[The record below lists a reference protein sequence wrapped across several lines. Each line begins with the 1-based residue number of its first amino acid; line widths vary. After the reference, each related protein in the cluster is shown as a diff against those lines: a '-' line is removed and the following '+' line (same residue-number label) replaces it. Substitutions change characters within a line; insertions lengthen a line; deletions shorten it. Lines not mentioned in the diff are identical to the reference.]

1 MIRAFSDTDMDR
13 VLDVWLASSIEA
25 HGFVE
30 PGFWAA
36 RLDDMRNIY
45 IPASE
50 TYVYESNGQ
59 VTGFFSLHEDTLAA
73 IFVAPDCQ
81 GEGIGRRMMEKAK
94 TLRARLSLE
103 VYKENRR
110 SVAFYRSCGF
120 DEVEEKED
128 PHTGHRALVMV
139 FGAVH
144 AVNCHPR
151 NLSARWASSAPVPTP
166 SQRILT
172 PARRRS
178 APRAAPTTDWV
189 RRSPGAPWRRRSRS
203 W

>member
-30 PGFWAA
+30 AGFLAA
-36 RLDDMRNIY
+36 RAHAIRHIF

-144 AVNCHPR
+144 GGELPSAEPERQVGQFRSGAHP
-151 NLSARWASSAPVPTP
+151 LAEDPHPCSSAI
-166 SQRILT
+166 S
-172 PARRRS
+172 S
-178 APRAAPTTDWV
+178 
-189 RRSPGAPWRRRSRS
+189 SRS
-203 W
+203 TNN